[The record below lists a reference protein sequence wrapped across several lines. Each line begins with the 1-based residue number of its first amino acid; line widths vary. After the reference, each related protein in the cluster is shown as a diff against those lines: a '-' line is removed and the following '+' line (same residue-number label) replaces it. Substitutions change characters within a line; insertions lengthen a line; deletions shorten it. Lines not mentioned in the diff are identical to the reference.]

1 MNQYI
6 LSIDAGTTSSRALIF
21 DKKGNEIA
29 KAQFEFKQHFPKEG
43 WVEHDPL
50 EIWSSQKKALQ
61 SAMSMHQISSL
72 EIKGI
77 GITNQRETTVVWE
90 KDTGKPIY
98 NAIVW
103 QDRRTSEY
111 CNELKEKGMEPLIM
125 SKTGLLLDPYFSGTK
140 IHWILEN
147 IEGARKKA
155 QDGQLLFGTIDTWLI
170 WNLSGGE
177 KHITEP
183 SNASRTL
190 LYDIHKN
197 KWDEELLKLFNIP
210 FDMLPRVVQSVSNDA
225 KAKLEDWESS
235 IPICAIAGDQQA
247 ALFGQLC
254 FTPGAVKNTYGT
266 GCFSMMHTGQKAVKS
281 KNKMLTTIAWQMND
295 EVEYALEGSVFIGG
309 ALIQWLRDGL
319 DLVKDAAEIE
329 HLALSVSDNGGVTF
343 ISALTGLGAPYWDPF
358 AKGGILGLTR
368 GTEKGHIARAALEAI
383 AIRSMEIIVEME
395 KDSGIKFST
404 LKVDGGASRNNL
416 LMQIQANLLNA
427 KVIRPKITETT
438 ALGIAF
444 MAGLGC
450 GYWKDKAS
458 LKDLCEEEKSFTPQ
472 YSKSTNEMLKLWN
485 HRIQKILSN
494 ESR

>member
-177 KHITEP
+177 KHITDP

-450 GYWKDKAS
+450 GYWNDKAS
-458 LKDLCEEEKSFTPQ
+458 LKELCEEEKSFTPQ

>member
-170 WNLSGGE
+170 WNLTCGE
-177 KHITEP
+177 KHITDP

-472 YSKSTNEMLKLWN
+472 YLKSTNEMLQLWN

>member
-1 MNQYI
+1 MNEYI

-29 KAQFEFKQHFPKEG
+29 KAQFEFKQYFPKEG

-61 SAMSMHQISSL
+61 SVLSTHQISSL
-72 EIKGI
+72 DIKGI

-90 KDTGKPIY
+90 KNTGKPIY

-103 QDRRTSEY
+103 QDRRTSDY
-111 CNELKEKGMEPLIM
+111 CNELKEKGIEPLIM

-140 IHWILEN
+140 IKWVLEN

-155 QDGQLLFGTIDTWLI
+155 EEGQLLFGTIDTWLI

-177 KHITEP
+177 KHITDP

-197 KWDEELLKLFNIP
+197 KWDKELLELFNIP
-210 FDMLPRVVQSVSNDA
+210 HEMLPRVVQSVSNDA
-225 KAKLEDWESS
+225 EAKLENWERS

-266 GCFSMMHTGQKAVKS
+266 GCFSMMHTGQIAVSS
-281 KNKMLTTIAWQMND
+281 KNKMLTTIAWQIND
-295 EVEYALEGSVFIGG
+295 EVEYAIEGSVFIGG

-319 DLVKDAAEIE
+319 DLVTDATEIE
-329 HLALSVSDNGGVTF
+329 HLALSVADNGGVTF
-343 ISALTGLGAPYWDPF
+343 ISALTGLGAPYWDPN
-358 AKGGILGLTR
+358 ATGGILGLTR

-395 KDSGIKFST
+395 KDSGIKFSN

-416 LMQIQANLLNA
+416 LMQIQANLLNT

-458 LKDLCEEEKSFTPQ
+458 LKDLWEEEKSFTPQ

-485 HRIQKILSN
+485 DRIQKLLSN

>member
-1 MNQYI
+1 
-6 LSIDAGTTSSRALIF
+6 
-21 DKKGNEIA
+21 
-29 KAQFEFKQHFPKEG
+29 
-43 WVEHDPL
+43 
-50 EIWSSQKKALQ
+50 
-61 SAMSMHQISSL
+61 
-72 EIKGI
+72 
-77 GITNQRETTVVWE
+77 
-90 KDTGKPIY
+90 
-98 NAIVW
+98 
-103 QDRRTSEY
+103 
-111 CNELKEKGMEPLIM
+111 
-125 SKTGLLLDPYFSGTK
+125 
-140 IHWILEN
+140 
-147 IEGARKKA
+147 
-155 QDGQLLFGTIDTWLI
+155 
-170 WNLSGGE
+170 
-177 KHITEP
+177 
-183 SNASRTL
+183 

>member
-1 MNQYI
+1 MNEYI

-61 SAMSMHQISSL
+61 SVLSTHQISSL
-72 EIKGI
+72 DIKGI

-103 QDRRTSEY
+103 QDRRTSDY
-111 CNELKEKGMEPLIM
+111 CNELKEKGIEPLIM

-140 IHWILEN
+140 IKWILEN

-155 QDGQLLFGTIDTWLI
+155 EEGQLLFGTIDTWLI

-177 KHITEP
+177 KHITDP

-190 LYDIHKN
+190 LYDIHEN
-197 KWDEELLKLFNIP
+197 KWDEELLELFNIP
-210 FDMLPRVVQSVSNDA
+210 HEMLPRVVQSVSNDA
-225 KAKLEDWESS
+225 EAKLEDWERS

-266 GCFSMMHTGQKAVKS
+266 GCFSMMHTGQIAVSS
-281 KNKMLTTIAWQMND
+281 KNKMLTTIAWQIND

-319 DLVKDAAEIE
+319 NLVTDATEIE
-329 HLALSVSDNGGVTF
+329 HLALSVADNGGVTF
-343 ISALTGLGAPYWDPF
+343 ISALTGLGAPYWDPN
-358 AKGGILGLTR
+358 ATGGILGLTR

-395 KDSGIKFST
+395 KDSGIKFSN

-416 LMQIQANLLNA
+416 LMQIQANLLNT

-458 LKDLCEEEKSFTPQ
+458 LKDLWEEEKSFTPQ
-472 YSKSTNEMLKLWN
+472 YSETTNEMLKLWN

>member
-170 WNLSGGE
+170 WNLTCGE
-177 KHITEP
+177 KHITDP